1 MKPWLKRIGL
11 FFLIIAAII
20 FWGRWFL
27 DLFGVIKYELPLSQ
41 KAENIVQIDLLDT
54 SKPEYIVLGSFTD
67 DQFINEFLQID
78 AGRYANDPP
87 RGQGNRA
94 IRVCYVDGGYD
105 LLGDIVEC
113 YSTTGESLSLRGWYH
128 ISYDDMDVLWG
139 KYLNLNEPL

>member
-20 FWGRWFL
+20 FWGKWLL

-41 KAENIVQIDLLDT
+41 KVENIVQIDLLDT
-54 SKPEYIVLGSFTD
+54 SNPEYVVLASFADDD
-67 DQFINEFLQID
+67 DQFIDEFLQID

-87 RGQGNRA
+87 RRQGHRT

-105 LLGDIVEC
+105 LMGEIVER
-113 YSTTGESLSLRGWYH
+113 YSATGERLPLKGWYH
-128 ISYDDMDVLWG
+128 VSYDDMDVLFE
-139 KYLNLNEPL
+139 KYLN